1 MLHANVHSWYAHDTS
16 FGSARPSVEK
26 IPNLALPFYPRSCGC
41 FDYERGFRREESGWQ
56 KPMVH
61 LFWGVKGRGRFETM
75 YGTFDF
81 REGDF
86 FYLLPFDSWVSESC
100 SSSWIY
106 RWLTFDGESA
116 RAFMESY
123 RIPHHPIAAGRCPER
138 LFDEFEQGLHVR
150 TVFAWRKM
158 VALVCDI
165 LAHAVE
171 CREPEPQAEKIAE
184 IAMERCRLYHS
195 DPAFN
200 VNALAEQLQLSRVTL
215 FRIFRVALGVTPSEY
230 IAELRCGHALEL
242 IRGTS
247 LPMREVAARSG
258 FADRTYFFRV
268 IRKRFNASPRELR
281 TRRAGGRTLLPE

>member
-1 MLHANVHSWYAHDTS
+1 MLHTNVHSWYAHDTS

-116 RAFMESY
+116 RSFMESY

>member
-1 MLHANVHSWYAHDTS
+1 MLHTNVHSWYTHSTS

-26 IPNLALPFYPRSCGC
+26 IPNLTLPFYPRSCGC
-41 FDYERGFRREESGWQ
+41 FDYERGFRREESGRQ

-116 RAFMESY
+116 RTFMESY

-150 TVFAWRKM
+150 TVFEWRKM

>member
-1 MLHANVHSWYAHDTS
+1 MLHTNVHSWYAHDTS

-116 RAFMESY
+116 RTFMESY

-268 IRKRFNASPRELR
+268 IRKRFNASPRDLR

>member
-1 MLHANVHSWYAHDTS
+1 MLHTNVHSWYAHDTS

-41 FDYERGFRREESGWQ
+41 FDYERGFRREESGRQ

-86 FYLLPFDSWVSESC
+86 FYLFPFDSWVSESC

-106 RWLTFDGESA
+106 RCLTFDGESA

-150 TVFAWRKM
+150 TVFEWRKM

>member
-1 MLHANVHSWYAHDTS
+1 MLHTNVHSWYAHDTS

-116 RAFMESY
+116 RTFMESY

-230 IAELRCGHALEL
+230 ITELRCGHALEL

>member
-1 MLHANVHSWYAHDTS
+1 MLHTNVHSWYAHDTS

-106 RWLTFDGESA
+106 RWLTFDGEGA
-116 RAFMESY
+116 RTFMESY

>member
-1 MLHANVHSWYAHDTS
+1 MRIRNEESEILVVHRPNPQQLPNV
-16 FGSARPSVEK
+16 
-26 IPNLALPFYPRSCGC
+26 ALPFYPRSCGC

-116 RAFMESY
+116 RTFMESY

-138 LFDEFEQGLHVR
+138 LFDEFEQELHVR

>member
-1 MLHANVHSWYAHDTS
+1 MLHTNIHSWYTHSTS
-16 FGSARPSVEK
+16 FGSARPLVEK
-26 IPNLALPFYPRSCGC
+26 IPNLSLPFYPRSCGC
-41 FDYERGFRREESGWQ
+41 FNYDEGFRREESGRQ

-61 LFWGVKGRGRFETM
+61 LFWGVKGWGRMETT

-81 REGDF
+81 GEGDF
-86 FYLLPFDSWVSESC
+86 FYLLPFDSWVTESC
-100 SSSWIY
+100 SSPWIY

-171 CREPEPQAEKIAE
+171 CSEPERWNAA
-184 IAMERCRLYHS
+184 
-195 DPAFN
+195 AFTT
-200 VNALAEQLQLSRVTL
+200 A
-215 FRIFRVALGVTPSEY
+215 
-230 IAELRCGHALEL
+230 
-242 IRGTS
+242 
-247 LPMREVAARSG
+247 
-258 FADRTYFFRV
+258 
-268 IRKRFNASPRELR
+268 
-281 TRRAGGRTLLPE
+281 TRHLT

>member
-1 MLHANVHSWYAHDTS
+1 MLHTNVHSWYAHDTS

-41 FDYERGFRREESGWQ
+41 FDYERGFRREESGRQ

-116 RAFMESY
+116 RTFMESY

-150 TVFAWRKM
+150 TVFEWRKM

-247 LPMREVAARSG
+247 LPMREVAVRSG

>member
-1 MLHANVHSWYAHDTS
+1 MLHTNVHSWYAHATS

-26 IPNLALPFYPRSCGC
+26 IPNLSLPFYPRSCGC

-171 CREPEPQAEKIAE
+171 CSEPEPQAEKIVE

-230 IAELRCGHALEL
+230 ITELRCGHALEL

-247 LPMREVAARSG
+247 LPMREIAARSG

-268 IRKRFNASPRELR
+268 IRKHFNASPRELR
-281 TRRAGGRTLLPE
+281 MGRAGGGALLPE

>member
-1 MLHANVHSWYAHDTS
+1 MLHTNVHSWYTHSTS
-16 FGSARPSVEK
+16 FGSARPSVENL
-26 IPNLALPFYPRSCGC
+26 PRLALPFYPRSCGC
-41 FDYERGFRREESGWQ
+41 FDYERGFRREESGRQ

-100 SSSWIY
+100 SSSWSY

-116 RAFMESY
+116 RTFMESY

-150 TVFAWRKM
+150 TVFEWRKM

>member
-1 MLHANVHSWYAHDTS
+1 MLHTNVHSWYAHDTS

-116 RAFMESY
+116 RTFMESY

-258 FADRTYFFRV
+258 FADSTYFFRV

>member
-1 MLHANVHSWYAHDTS
+1 MLHTNVHSWYAHDTS

-41 FDYERGFRREESGWQ
+41 FDYERGFRREESGRQ

-116 RAFMESY
+116 RTFMESY

-150 TVFAWRKM
+150 TVFEWRKM

>member
-1 MLHANVHSWYAHDTS
+1 MLHTNVHSWYAHDTS

-116 RAFMESY
+116 RTFMESY

-215 FRIFRVALGVTPSEY
+215 FRIFRVALGVTPPEY
-230 IAELRCGHALEL
+230 IAELRRGHALEL

>member
-1 MLHANVHSWYAHDTS
+1 MLHTNVHSWYAHATS

-26 IPNLALPFYPRSCGC
+26 IPNLSLPFYPRSCGC
-41 FDYERGFRREESGWQ
+41 FDYERGFRRVESGRQ

-86 FYLLPFDSWVSESC
+86 FYLLPFDSLVSESC
-100 SSSWIY
+100 SSPWIY
-106 RWLTFDGESA
+106 RWLTFDGEGA
-116 RAFMESY
+116 RAFLESY

-171 CREPEPQAEKIAE
+171 CSEPEPQAEKIVE

-230 IAELRCGHALEL
+230 ITELRCGHALEL

-247 LPMREVAARSG
+247 LSMREIAARSG

-268 IRKRFNASPRELR
+268 IRKHFNASPRELR
-281 TRRAGGRTLLPE
+281 MGRAGGGALLPE

>member
-1 MLHANVHSWYAHDTS
+1 MLHTNVHSWYAHDTS

-116 RAFMESY
+116 RTFMESY

-281 TRRAGGRTLLPE
+281 TRRAGGRTLLSE

>member
-1 MLHANVHSWYAHDTS
+1 MLHTNVHSWYAHDTS

-116 RAFMESY
+116 RTFMESY

-138 LFDEFEQGLHVR
+138 LFDEFEQELHVR

>member
-1 MLHANVHSWYAHDTS
+1 MLHTNVHSWYAHDTS

-41 FDYERGFRREESGWQ
+41 FDYERGFRREESGRQ

-116 RAFMESY
+116 RTFMESY

>member
-1 MLHANVHSWYAHDTS
+1 MPCDLKNRIIS
-16 FGSARPSVEK
+16 RPNPYTLPDWK
-26 IPNLALPFYPRSCGC
+26 LPFFPRSCGETVSMLDTETHDGGEKTFVQINWC
-41 FDYERGFRREESGWQ
+41 TAGC
-56 KPMVH
+56 
-61 LFWGVKGRGRFETM
+61 GRVAVGGCDEFVVRPGDVF
-75 YGTFDF
+75 YSLPGNSRKNAGT
-81 REGDF
+81 EAPWK
-86 FYLLPFDSWVSESC
+86 L
-100 SSSWIY
+100 

>member
-1 MLHANVHSWYAHDTS
+1 MLHTNVHSWYAHDTS

-116 RAFMESY
+116 RTFMESY

-158 VALVCDI
+158 VALACDI

>member
-1 MLHANVHSWYAHDTS
+1 MLHTNVHSWYAHDTS

-41 FDYERGFRREESGWQ
+41 FDYERGFRREESGRQ

-116 RAFMESY
+116 RTFMESY

-150 TVFAWRKM
+150 TVFEWRKM

-215 FRIFRVALGVTPSEY
+215 FRIFRAALGVTPSEY

-247 LPMREVAARSG
+247 LPMREVAVRSG
-258 FADRTYFFRV
+258 FSDRTYFFRV

-281 TRRAGGRTLLPE
+281 FSSTAGDVLYPE

>member
-1 MLHANVHSWYAHDTS
+1 MLHANVHSWYTHSTS
-16 FGSARPSVEK
+16 FGSARPSVENL
-26 IPNLALPFYPRSCGC
+26 PRLALPFYPRSCGC
-41 FDYERGFRREESGWQ
+41 FDYERGFRREESGRQ

-116 RAFMESY
+116 RTFMESY

-150 TVFAWRKM
+150 TVFEWRKM

>member
-1 MLHANVHSWYAHDTS
+1 MLHTNVHSWYAHDTS

-41 FDYERGFRREESGWQ
+41 FDYERGLRREESGWQ

-116 RAFMESY
+116 RTFMESY

>member
-1 MLHANVHSWYAHDTS
+1 MLHTNVHSWYAHDTS
-16 FGSARPSVEK
+16 FGSARPSVENL
-26 IPNLALPFYPRSCGC
+26 PRLALPFYPRSCGC
-41 FDYERGFRREESGWQ
+41 FDYERGFRREESGRQ

-116 RAFMESY
+116 RTFMESY

-150 TVFAWRKM
+150 TVFEWRKM

>member
-1 MLHANVHSWYAHDTS
+1 MLHTNVHSWYAHDTS

-41 FDYERGFRREESGWQ
+41 FDYERGFRREESGRQ

-86 FYLLPFDSWVSESC
+86 FYLLPFDSWVSQSC

-116 RAFMESY
+116 RTFMESY

-150 TVFAWRKM
+150 TVFEWRKM

>member
-1 MLHANVHSWYAHDTS
+1 MLHTNVHSWYAHATS

-100 SSSWIY
+100 SSPWIY

-116 RAFMESY
+116 RTFMESY

-230 IAELRCGHALEL
+230 ITELRCGHALEL

-247 LPMREVAARSG
+247 LSMREIAARSG

-268 IRKRFNASPRELR
+268 IRKHFNASPRELR
-281 TRRAGGRTLLPE
+281 MGRAGGGALLPE

>member
-1 MLHANVHSWYAHDTS
+1 MLHTNVHSWYTHSTS

-116 RAFMESY
+116 RTFMESY

>member
-1 MLHANVHSWYAHDTS
+1 MLHTNVHSWYTHSTS
-16 FGSARPSVEK
+16 FGSARPSVENL
-26 IPNLALPFYPRSCGC
+26 PRLALPFYPRSCGC
-41 FDYERGFRREESGWQ
+41 FDYERGFRREESGRQ

-116 RAFMESY
+116 RTFMESY

-150 TVFAWRKM
+150 TVFEWRKM

>member
-1 MLHANVHSWYAHDTS
+1 
-16 FGSARPSVEK
+16 
-26 IPNLALPFYPRSCGC
+26 
-41 FDYERGFRREESGWQ
+41 
-56 KPMVH
+56 MVH

-116 RAFMESY
+116 RTFMESY
-123 RIPHHPIAAGRCPER
+123 RIPHHPVAAGRCPER

>member
-1 MLHANVHSWYAHDTS
+1 MLHTNVHSWYAHDTS

-165 LAHAVE
+165 LAHRIQKKTVQLHTAAAG
-171 CREPEPQAEKIAE
+171 RNEKVDIRDRGPSRSKFTQQFTA
-184 IAMERCRLYHS
+184 S
-195 DPAFN
+195 Q
-200 VNALAEQLQLSRVTL
+200 NA
-215 FRIFRVALGVTPSEY
+215 
-230 IAELRCGHALEL
+230 
-242 IRGTS
+242 
-247 LPMREVAARSG
+247 
-258 FADRTYFFRV
+258 
-268 IRKRFNASPRELR
+268 
-281 TRRAGGRTLLPE
+281 

>member
-1 MLHANVHSWYAHDTS
+1 MLHTNVHSWYAHDTS

-41 FDYERGFRREESGWQ
+41 FDCERGFRREESGWQ

-116 RAFMESY
+116 RTFMESY

>member
-1 MLHANVHSWYAHDTS
+1 MLHTNVHSWYAHDTS

-116 RAFMESY
+116 RTFMESY
-123 RIPHHPIAAGRCPER
+123 RIPHHPVAAGRCPER

-281 TRRAGGRTLLPE
+281 TRRAGGRTLLTE

>member
-1 MLHANVHSWYAHDTS
+1 MLHTNVHSWYAHDTS

-268 IRKRFNASPRELR
+268 IRKHFNASPRELR
-281 TRRAGGRTLLPE
+281 MGRAGGGALLPE

>member
-1 MLHANVHSWYAHDTS
+1 MLHTNVHSWYAHDTS

-26 IPNLALPFYPRSCGC
+26 IPNQALPFYPRSCGC

-61 LFWGVKGRGRFETM
+61 LFWGVKGRGRFKTM

-116 RAFMESY
+116 RTFMESY

>member
-1 MLHANVHSWYAHDTS
+1 MLHTNVHSWYAHDTS
-16 FGSARPSVEK
+16 FGSARPLVEK

-41 FDYERGFRREESGWQ
+41 FDYERGFRREESGRQ

-116 RAFMESY
+116 RTFMESY

-150 TVFAWRKM
+150 TVFEWRKM

-268 IRKRFNASPRELR
+268 IRKRFNASPRDLR

>member
-1 MLHANVHSWYAHDTS
+1 MLHTNVHSWYAHDTS

-41 FDYERGFRREESGWQ
+41 FDYERGFRREESGRQ

-116 RAFMESY
+116 RTFMESY

-184 IAMERCRLYHS
+184 IAINAEEIGYLAADVVTGVGGSFQKEHYCGYKI
-195 DPAFN
+195 DFN
-200 VNALAEQLQLSRVTL
+200 ETL
-215 FRIFRVALGVTPSEY
+215 
-230 IAELRCGHALEL
+230 
-242 IRGTS
+242 
-247 LPMREVAARSG
+247 
-258 FADRTYFFRV
+258 
-268 IRKRFNASPRELR
+268 
-281 TRRAGGRTLLPE
+281 

>member
-1 MLHANVHSWYAHDTS
+1 MLHTNVHSWYAHDTS

-26 IPNLALPFYPRSCGC
+26 IPNLTLPFYPRSCGC
-41 FDYERGFRREESGWQ
+41 FDYERGFRREESGRQ

-116 RAFMESY
+116 RTFMESY

-150 TVFAWRKM
+150 TVFEWRKM

>member
-1 MLHANVHSWYAHDTS
+1 MLHTNVHSWYTHSTS
-16 FGSARPSVEK
+16 FGSARPSVENL
-26 IPNLALPFYPRSCGC
+26 PRLALPFYPRSCGC
-41 FDYERGFRREESGWQ
+41 FNYDEGFRRVEFGRQ

-116 RAFMESY
+116 RTFMESY

-150 TVFAWRKM
+150 TVFEWRKM

>member
-1 MLHANVHSWYAHDTS
+1 MLHTNVHSWYTHSTS
-16 FGSARPSVEK
+16 FGSARPSVENL
-26 IPNLALPFYPRSCGC
+26 PRLALPFYPRSCGC
-41 FDYERGFRREESGWQ
+41 FDYERGFRREESGRQ

-116 RAFMESY
+116 RTFMESY

-138 LFDEFEQGLHVR
+138 LFDEF
-150 TVFAWRKM
+150 
-158 VALVCDI
+158 D
-165 LAHAVE
+165 
-171 CREPEPQAEKIAE
+171 EPEPQAEKIAE